1 MGTIVVVLLIAL
13 VLSAAVM
20 LYAAYPYRGEETPL
34 TPRLGEVMRRGVE
47 SLPTL
52 GLEHQDRPA
61 LSSAQSPG
69 QSLGQSPGQGPGQ
82 SPAGRRPTADA
93 GADSRR

>member
-13 VLSAAVM
+13 ALAAAVM

-34 TPRLGEVMRRGVE
+34 TPRLGEAMRRGVR

-52 GLEHQDRPA
+52 DGRQ
-61 LSSAQSPG
+61 QSE
-69 QSLGQSPGQGPGQ
+69 LV
-82 SPAGRRPTADA
+82 ANRRYGTDA
-93 GADSRR
+93 GTDAHH

>member
-1 MGTIVVVLLIAL
+1 MGTIVVVLLLAL

-34 TPRLGEVMRRGVE
+34 TPRLGQAMRWGVD

-52 GLEHQDRPA
+52 DRAEQDRV
-61 LSSAQSPG
+61 LV
-69 QSLGQSPGQGPGQ
+69 
-82 SPAGRRPTADA
+82 DA
-93 GADSRR
+93 GTDSRR